1 MDDEHSN
8 HAHSHLRHLVMMRV
22 EHLCAVLPQR
32 ELVFNCFS
40 SFDVRLC
47 QSTDTVHAIGKIKP
61 MPVNGCGYS
70 QPIGYID
77 SHPLA
82 FDGLDR
88 GAVRTA
94 VESPTLGAQ
103 TGIERMIDFLRDE
116 MKNLNA
122 NNDFKR

>member
-47 QSTDTVHAIGKIKP
+47 ESTDTVHAIGKIKP

-82 FDGLDR
+82 FDGLNR
-88 GAVRTA
+88 GTVHTS
-94 VESPTLGAQ
+94 VESPTFVDQ
-103 TGIERMIDFLRDE
+103 TRLELMSDFLCDE
-116 MKNLNA
+116 MKNFNVI
-122 NNDFKR
+122 NDFKR